1 MKKKIIGLILLLIIM
16 AAVGVIYLL
25 KGNAPETVTVNGYV
39 GGEKSNFWKTLKSS
53 PSFRIDTA

>member
-39 GGEKSNFWKTLKSS
+39 GG
-53 PSFRIDTA
+53 